1 MKYYL
6 IAFITYLMIGTTAM
20 AQDHHA
26 NIGIKGGLNLYNI
39 NGNGGSDLKSGLH
52 LGLLSHIHLTKQF
65 AFQPEIMYSAQGT
78 KLSGSDNSLN
88 LDYINIPLL
97 FQYMFDNGFRLQAGP
112 QVGFLVNAKSKSG
125 NTTVNVKD
133 GYNALDL
140 ALSIGGSYVFT
151 DTGFGLDAR
160 YNHGLSNIYDAS
172 AFNAT
177 NRGFQLGVFYLFG
190 HK

>member
-1 MKYYL
+1 MSLL
-6 IAFITYLMIGTTAM
+6 ISSSAM

-26 NIGIKGGLNLYNI
+26 NIGVKGGLNLSNI
-39 NGNGGSDLKSGLH
+39 NGNGQADVKPGLH
-52 LGLLSHIHLTKQF
+52 LGLFTHVHLTKQF

-78 KLSGSDNSLN
+78 KYGGSDNSLN

-112 QVGFLVNAKSKSG
+112 QVGLLVNAKTKSG

-133 GYNALDL
+133 GYNSLDL
-140 ALSIGGSYVFT
+140 GLSIGGSYVFV
-151 DTGFGLDAR
+151 DSGFGLDAR
-160 YNHGLSNIYDAS
+160 YNHGLSNIHDS
-172 AFNAT
+172 NSLNAT

>member
-6 IAFITYLMIGTTAM
+6 LALLLSVLISSAATA
-20 AQDHHA
+20 QHQHP

-39 NGNGGSDLKSGLH
+39 DGNGKSDLKTGLH
-52 LGLLSHIHLTKQF
+52 LGLLSHIHLAKDF
-65 AFQPEIMYSAQGT
+65 AFQPEILYSAQGT
-78 KLSGSDNSLN
+78 KNGGSDNSLN

-97 FQYMFDNGFRLQAGP
+97 FQYMFDNGFRIQAGP
-112 QVGFLVNAKSKSG
+112 QVGFLVNAKTKSG

-133 GYNALDL
+133 GYNSLDL
-140 ALSIGGSYVFT
+140 GLSIGGSYVFV

-160 YNHGLSNIYDAS
+160 YNHGLSNIYDS
-172 AFNAT
+172 NTLNAT
-177 NRGFQLGVFYLFG
+177 NRGFQLGIFYLFG

>member
-1 MKYYL
+1 MKNYF
-6 IAFITYLMIGTTAM
+6 IAFAMFLLMSPVVM
-20 AQDHHA
+20 AQGHHS
-26 NIGIKGGLNLYNI
+26 NIGVKGGLNLSNI
-39 NGNGGSDLKSGLH
+39 NGNGKADVKPGLH

-78 KLSGSDNSLN
+78 KYGGSDNSLN

-112 QVGFLVNAKSKSG
+112 QVGFLVNAKTKSG

-133 GYNALDL
+133 GYNSLDL
-140 ALSIGGSYVFT
+140 GLSIGGSYVFV

-160 YNHGLSNIYDAS
+160 YNHGLSNIYDS
-172 AFNAT
+172 NTLNAT